1 MPVDVAAAQRT
12 TEVAPGIERITLPLP
27 SGPKHVHCY
36 LVRTDDGSRM
46 LVDTGMGLGAPLEL
60 DAPVERIVITHFH
73 PDHVG
78 GAAAAKAQT
87 GARVHQGA
95 LDYAQCVRVWG
106 SSDWPERIA
115 EWFGRNGVPPEVT
128 RDLIEGGRV
137 YASFIKYAPDPDLV
151 YEGDHVD
158 GWEVLEL
165 PGHADGHI
173 ALLRDGVLVAGDC
186 LLNRITPAVGLWP
199 ESRPDPLGDYLRT
212 LERIAEL
219 KPRIVLPGH
228 GEPIEDAP
236 ARCAEIVAHHQERL
250 DEAQAL
256 LTDEPQTG
264 FQVSLPLFGREL
276 EPMQRRFAVAETL
289 SHLERLVREG
299 RARRG
304 STGGTVTYTA
314 G

>member
-1 MPVDVAAAQRT
+1 MFVSLENEKDIR
-12 TEVAPGIERITLPLP
+12 RLTLPLP

-36 LVRTDDGSRM
+36 LVRSGDGSWL
-46 LVDTGMGLGAPLEL
+46 LVDTGMGIPAEEGATQLEL
-60 DAPVERIVITHFH
+60 DVPVARIVITHFH

-78 GAAAAKAQT
+78 GAAAAKEQT

-106 SSDWPERIA
+106 STDWPERIT
-115 EWFGRNGVPPEVT
+115 EWFDLNGVPPEVT

-137 YASFIKYAPDPDLV
+137 YASFIRYSTDPELL
-151 YEGDHVD
+151 YEGDEVD

-173 ALLRDGVLVAGDC
+173 ALLRGDVLIAGDC
-186 LLNRITPAVGLWP
+186 LLKPITPAVGLWP

-219 KPRIVLPGH
+219 RPRLVLTGH

-236 ARCAEIVAHHQERL
+236 ARCAEIVRHHRRRL
-250 DEAQAL
+250 DDIEAL
-256 LTDEPQTG
+256 LGEEPRSG
-264 FQVSLPLFGREL
+264 YEVSMRLFGDWL

-299 RARRG
+299 RARRE
-304 STGGTVTYTA
+304 SADGTVTYTA
-314 G
+314 P

>member
-1 MPVDVAAAQRT
+1 VQ
-12 TEVAPGIERITLPLP
+12 IENDIRRLTLPLP

-36 LVRTDDGSRM
+36 LVRSGDGSWL
-46 LVDTGMGLGAPLEL
+46 LVDTGMGLPGERGGPALEL
-60 DAPVERIVITHFH
+60 DVPVARIVITHFH

-78 GAAAAKAQT
+78 GAAAAKAET

-106 SSDWPERIA
+106 STDWPERIT
-115 EWFGRNGVPPEVT
+115 EWFVTNGVPPEVT
-128 RDLIEGGRV
+128 QDLIEGGRV
-137 YASFIKYAPDPDLV
+137 YASFIRYAADPDLL
-151 YEGDHVD
+151 YEGDEVD
-158 GWEVLEL
+158 GWQVFEL

-173 ALLRDGVLVAGDC
+173 ALLRDDVLIAGDC
-186 LLNRITPAVGLWP
+186 VLNPITPAVGLWP

-219 KPRIVLPGH
+219 EPRLVLTGH
-228 GEPIEDAP
+228 GEPIEDAR
-236 ARCAEIVAHHQERL
+236 ARCAKIADHHRRRL
-250 DEAQAL
+250 DDTAAL
-256 LTDEPQTG
+256 LRDEPSSG
-264 FQVSLPLFGREL
+264 YDVSMRLFGDWL

-304 STGGTVTYTA
+304 SADGTVTYT
-314 G
+314 GP

>member
-1 MPVDVAAAQRT
+1 MFVS
-12 TEVAPGIERITLPLP
+12 IETDIRRQTLRLP
-27 SGPKHVHCY
+27 TGPKHVHCY
-36 LVRTDDGSRM
+36 LVRSGDGSWL
-46 LVDTGMGLGAPLEL
+46 LVDTGMGIPSETGGTALEL
-60 DAPVERIVITHFH
+60 DVPVARIVITHFH

-78 GAAAAKAQT
+78 GAEEARART

-106 SSDWPERIA
+106 SSDWPERIT
-115 EWFGRNGVPPEVT
+115 EWFDRNGVPAEVT

-137 YASFIKYAPDPDLV
+137 YATFIRYAADPELL
-151 YEGDHVD
+151 YAGDEVD

-173 ALLRDGVLVAGDC
+173 ALLREDVLIAGDC
-186 LLNRITPAVGLWP
+186 LLDPITPAVGLWP

-212 LERIAEL
+212 LERISEL
-219 KPRIVLPGH
+219 NPRVVLPGH
-228 GEPIEDAP
+228 GEPIEGVR
-236 ARCAEIVAHHQERL
+236 ARCAKIADHHSRRL
-250 DEAQAL
+250 DDTAAL
-256 LTDEPQTG
+256 LVDEPRSG
-264 FQVSLPLFGREL
+264 YEVSLALFGDWL

-304 STGGTVTYTA
+304 LTGGTVTYTA
-314 G
+314 P